1 MLFDSTLK
9 PKLIYVF
16 RINDKD
22 HAGCL
27 KIGEATLPDGSDFGG
42 FAPCSHA
49 LNQAA
54 KKRIDQYTRTAGI
67 SYELLYTE
75 VTLYFGGGTVKSFND
90 KAVHEVLLRSGIR
103 RRTNAGWGSEWF
115 ETDLE
120 TVKNAIKA
128 VKEGRKSLSSSE
140 KTEGQNPIIFRPE
153 QKDAIEKTEKQFR
166 RSNQMLW
173 NAKMRFGK
181 TLSALQV
188 VKDMGF
194 SRTLILTHRPVV
206 DDGWYEDFNKI
217 FYDRKDYAYGSR
229 DKGESFASLK
239 ARARSE
245 ALHYVYF
252 ASMQDLRGS
261 EQVGGKFDKN
271 NEIFSTSWDLL
282 IVDEAHEGT
291 QTELGQSV
299 IHELVKDDTKV
310 LSLSGTPFNLFDEYK
325 ENEVYTWD
333 YVMEQK
339 AKAEWDLE
347 HFGDPNPY
355 AELPTMNIYTYDL
368 GRLLKEYID
377 EDVAFNFR
385 EFFRV
390 NDSGEFVHHKDVAA
404 FLDLLCR
411 KDTDS
416 AYPFA
421 TDEYRNNFRHTL
433 WMIPGV
439 KSALALQ
446 RMLERHPV
454 FQHFQV
460 VNVAGEGDP
469 TEEENA
475 EALALLR
482 SKIGDDPDE
491 TRTITLSCGRLT
503 TGVTVREWTAV
514 LMLSGSLNTAAAGYM
529 QTIFR
534 VQSPATINGRIKEN
548 CYVFDFAPDRTLK
561 VLAETAK
568 ISTKAGKTSSDDR
581 TAMAEFLN
589 FCPVIGMEGSRMR
602 KFDVD
607 TMLRQLKKVYI
618 ERVVAN
624 GFEDGYLYND
634 ELLKLGK
641 VELEEFKELKGIIGS
656 TKAMPRTK
664 SVDIN
669 NQGLTNEE
677 YDELEDLE
685 KRNRSKKGKDEM
697 SEEQKRR
704 LEELKKRRKNRENA
718 ISILRGI
725 SIRMP
730 LMIYGADIEDDEE
743 ITIDNFASK
752 IDPQSWEE
760 FMPRGVSKQR
770 FNAFRKYYDPDIFAA
785 AAKRIREMA
794 RNADRLSIEQ
804 RIERIT
810 QIFATFR
817 NPDKETVLT
826 PWRVVNMHMSDTL
839 GGYAFYDEDFKTP
852 LSEPRFV
859 DRGKVTA
866 EVFNE
871 QTHILEINSKTG
883 LYPLYV
889 AYSVYRARLRELLTS
904 PESIEDEWAVWAKA
918 VSENVFV
925 VCKTKMARSITRRTL
940 VGFHPIRVNTYT
952 PDDLINKIKNQPDL
966 FIKKVHDLVGQ
977 NVKINAIV
985 GNPPYQVNDGSGAS
999 DDAAN
1004 PVYQLFVRVSTQI
1017 MPSYFSLIMPS
1028 KWMIGGKAVLKP
1040 FRKEMMFDEHISKF
1054 FDMED
1059 SGYCFN
1065 GQHIDGGICY
1075 FLWDKRHFGELSY
1088 NYRPTNSEPIIS
1100 HRRLSDGNSD
1110 IVIRD
1115 TRRQTIISK
1124 VSLNVPLFKGI
1135 VSLTQPFGIRKDLF
1149 NSPDRYPASNLQ
1161 FTPFPGSI
1169 KVYGVKGIKGGAK
1182 RTIGFIKP
1190 TIISK
1195 NHKWIDMFKLFFTT
1209 SYSTNAINPP
1219 ESIVGERNS
1228 VCTETFLNIGPFPT
1242 EAEQTNCKKFFDTNF
1257 FKILLFFGRGTMQVS
1272 QEVFRFVPLQDF
1284 TDKSDIDWTQSVA
1297 DIDRQ
1302 LYRKYD
1308 LSDDEIAF
1316 IESMIKPM

>member
-16 RINDKD
+16 RINDTA

-42 FAPCSHA
+42 FSPCSHV

-67 SYELLYTE
+67 TYELLYTE
-75 VTLYFGGGTVKSFND
+75 VTLYSGEGTVKSFND
-90 KAVHEVLLRSGIR
+90 KAVHEVLTRSGIK
-103 RRTNAGWGSEWF
+103 RRTAAGWGSEWF
-115 ETDLE
+115 ETDLA

-128 VKEGRKSLSSSE
+128 VKEGRKSLSASE
-140 KTEGQNPIIFRPE
+140 KTEEQNPIVFRPE
-153 QKDAIEKTEKQFR
+153 QRDAIDKTEKQFR

-194 SRTLILTHRPVV
+194 RRTLILTHRPVV
-206 DDGWYEDFNKI
+206 DDGWYDDFHKI
-217 FYDRKDYAYGSR
+217 FYDRRDFAYGSR
-229 DKGESFASLK
+229 NKGESFASLE
-239 ARARSE
+239 ARAKAER
-245 ALHYVYF
+245 LHYTYF

-271 NEIFSTSWDLL
+271 NEIFSTRWDLL

-299 IHELVKDDTKV
+299 IHELIKDDTKV

-355 AELPTMNIYTYDL
+355 EGLPTMNIYTYDL

-390 NDSGEFVHHKDVAA
+390 NDSGEFVHRKDVAA

-411 KDTDS
+411 KDKDTDS

-454 FQHFQV
+454 FQHFQI

-475 EALALLR
+475 EALARLR
-482 SKIGDDPDE
+482 SKIGDNPDE
-491 TRTITLSCGRLT
+491 TRTITLSCRRLT

-534 VQSPATINGRIKEN
+534 VQSPATINGRVKEN

-589 FCPVIGMEGSRMR
+589 FCPVIGMEGSRMH

-634 ELLKLGK
+634 ELLKLGE
-641 VELEEFKELKGIIGS
+641 VEINEFEDLKKTIGS

-677 YDELEDLE
+677 YSELEDLE
-685 KRNRSKKGKDEM
+685 KRSRSKKDKAEM

-704 LEELKKRRKNRENA
+704 LEELRKRRKNRENA

-760 FMPRGVSKQR
+760 FMPRGVSKQQ

-839 GGYAFYDEDFKTP
+839 GGYAFYDEEFKTP

-866 EVFNE
+866 EVFNP

-904 PESIEDEWAVWAKA
+904 PESVEDEWAVWAKA
-918 VSENVFV
+918 VSENVFI

-966 FIKKVHDLVGQ
+966 FIKKVHDLVEQ

-985 GNPPYQVNDGSGAS
+985 GNPPYQIMDGGTDRGAI
-999 DDAAN
+999 
-1004 PVYQLFVRVSTQI
+1004 PIYHHFVSISKQVKPQYI
-1017 MPSYFSLIMPS
+1017 SLIMPARWYAGGRGLDEFREQMMNDASLSVLYDYELS
-1028 KWMIGGKAVLKP
+1028 KDLFPTVDIAGGL
-1040 FRKEMMFDEHISKF
+1040 
-1054 FDMED
+1054 
-1059 SGYCFN
+1059 
-1065 GQHIDGGICY
+1065 CY
-1075 FLWDKRHFGELSY
+1075 FLWDLNHSGGCRIV
-1088 NYRPTNSEPIIS
+1088 NNSAIKAQIAT
-1100 HRRLSDGNSD
+1100 RRLNQFS
-1110 IVIRD
+1110 
-1115 TRRQTIISK
+1115 TIIRSNAAIPILDK
-1124 VSLNVPLFKGI
+1124 VIHESAKFLNECVLPI
-1135 VSLTQPFGIRKDLF
+1135 NPFGFRTYFRGKEQGTVKILTSKGWAYVERDEIPKGKELIDQYKVIIGRF
-1149 NSPDRYPASNLQ
+1149 VPSNGEMSVK
-1161 FTPFPGSI
+1161 PGDGYRVLTEP
-1169 KVYGVKGIKGGAK
+1169 KVL
-1182 RTIGFIKP
+1182 KP
-1190 TIISK
+1190 MEINAETY
-1195 NHKWIDMFKLFFTT
+1195 IDTAVFH
-1209 SYSTNAINPP
+1209 SQI
-1219 ESIVGERNS
+1219 
-1228 VCTETFLNIGPFPT
+1228 
-1242 EAEQTNCKKFFDTNF
+1242 EAENYCKYLHCKFSRY
-1257 FKILLFFGRGTMQVS
+1257 LLRQSVTSVNVTKECFV
-1272 QEVFRFVPLQDF
+1272 FVPLQDF
-1284 TDKSDIDWTQSVA
+1284 TDKSDIDWSQSVA

-1302 LYRKYD
+1302 LYRKYN
-1308 LSDDEIAF
+1308 LTDDEIAF

>member
-299 IHELVKDDTKV
+299 IHELVKDGTKV

-421 TDEYRNNFRHTL
+421 TDEYRDNFRHTL
-433 WMIPGV
+433 WMVPGV

-446 RMLERHPV
+446 RMLERHPI

>member
-16 RINDKD
+16 RINDTA

-42 FAPCSHA
+42 FSPCSHV

-67 SYELLYTE
+67 TYELLYTE

-90 KAVHEVLLRSGIR
+90 KAVHEVLTRSGIK
-103 RRTNAGWGSEWF
+103 RRTAAGWGSEWF
-115 ETDLE
+115 ETDLA

-128 VKEGRKSLSSSE
+128 VKEGRKSLSASE
-140 KTEGQNPIIFRPE
+140 KTEEQNPIVFRPE
-153 QKDAIEKTEKQFR
+153 QRDAIEKTEKQFR

-194 SRTLILTHRPVV
+194 RRTLILTHRPVV
-206 DDGWYEDFNKI
+206 DDGWYDDFHKI
-217 FYDRKDYAYGSR
+217 FYDRRDFAYGSR
-229 DKGESFASLK
+229 NKGESFASLE
-239 ARARSE
+239 ARAKAE
-245 ALHYVYF
+245 GLHYTYF

-271 NEIFSTSWDLL
+271 NEIFSTRWNLL

-299 IHELVKDDTKV
+299 IHELIKDDTKV

-355 AELPTMNIYTYDL
+355 EGLPTMNIYTYDL

-390 NDSGEFVHHKDVAA
+390 NDSGEFVHRKDVAA

-411 KDTDS
+411 KDNDTDS

-454 FQHFQV
+454 FQHFQI

-475 EALALLR
+475 EALARLR
-482 SKIGDDPDE
+482 SKIGNNPDE

-534 VQSPATINGRIKEN
+534 VQSPATINGRVKEN

-581 TAMAEFLN
+581 TAMSEFLN
-589 FCPVIGMEGSRMR
+589 FCPVIGMEGSRMH

-634 ELLKLGK
+634 ELLKLGE
-641 VELEEFKELKGIIGS
+641 VEINEFKELKGIIGS

-677 YDELEDLE
+677 YRELEGLE
-685 KRNRSKKGKDEM
+685 KRNRSKKDKAELT
-697 SEEQKRR
+697 EEQKRR
-704 LEELKKRRKNRENA
+704 LEELKKRKKNRENA

-730 LMIYGADIEDDEE
+730 LMIYGADIEDTKED
-743 ITIDNFASK
+743 ITIDNFTSL
-752 IDPQSWEE
+752 IDPLSWDE
-760 FMPRGVSKQR
+760 FMPRGVSKQK

-785 AAKRIREMA
+785 AAKRIRNMV
-794 RNADRLSIEQ
+794 RSADKLSIEQ

-826 PWRVVNMHMSDTL
+826 PWRVVNMHISDTI
-839 GGYAFYDEDFKTP
+839 GGYCFLDEDFKEP
-852 LSEPRFV
+852 ISEPRFV
-859 DRGKVTA
+859 DRGKVTS
-866 EVFNE
+866 EVFNPD
-871 QTHILEINSKTG
+871 THILEINSKTG
-883 LYPLYV
+883 LYPLFM
-889 AYSVYRARLRELLTS
+889 AYSTYRSRLANLLTS
-904 PESIEDEWAVWAKA
+904 PESVEDEWAVWRSVVA
-918 VSENVFV
+918 ENIFV
-925 VCKTKMARSITRRTL
+925 ICKTPMAKQITKRTL
-940 VGFHPIRVNTYT
+940 VGFRSLKVNTRYFE
-952 PDDLINKIKNQPDL
+952 DLINQIKNKPSN
-966 FIKKVHDLVGQ
+966 FIDKVAKGKSFWKAVNND
-977 NVKINAIV
+977 NMKFNAIV
-985 GNPPYQVNDGSGAS
+985 GNPPYQVMDGGAGVS
-999 DDAAN
+999 AK
-1004 PVYQLFVRVSTQI
+1004 PVYNLFVDIAKVIKPSYISMI
-1017 MPSYFSLIMPS
+1017 MPAKWFTDGKGLGSFRTSMFADRRLSHIFDFVDSRDCFSNVDIA
-1028 KWMIGGKAVLKP
+1028 GGV
-1040 FRKEMMFDEHISKF
+1040 
-1054 FDMED
+1054 
-1059 SGYCFN
+1059 
-1065 GQHIDGGICY
+1065 CY
-1075 FLWDKRHFGELSY
+1075 FLWNSYADGNCQFTTLHRGERTISTRDLSDMDEFIRHSEAVNIVDSVKAKSNKFFDEIVSTQKPFGLRTYITPLTTGDLTLKY
-1088 NYRPTNSEPIIS
+1088 NKGKGPYKSEMIEVGKSMIPQWKVIIS
-1100 HRRLSDGNSD
+1100 CLTAEHAGQTDKEGRKKILS
-1110 IVIRD
+1110 
-1115 TRRQTIISK
+1115 
-1124 VSLNVPLFKGI
+1124 SL
-1135 VSLTQPFGIRKDLF
+1135 
-1149 NSPDRYPASNLQ
+1149 
-1161 FTPFPGSI
+1161 
-1169 KVYGVKGIKGGAK
+1169 
-1182 RTIGFIKP
+1182 
-1190 TIISK
+1190 
-1195 NHKWIDMFKLFFTT
+1195 DMLIPKE
-1209 SYSTNAINPP
+1209 I
-1219 ESIVGERNS
+1219 
-1228 VCTETFLNIGPFPT
+1228 CTETYMVVGS
-1242 EAEQTNCKKFFDTNF
+1242 FDTEEEAIN
-1257 FKILLFFGRGTMQVS
+1257 LTSYLRT
-1272 QEVFRFVPLQDF
+1272 RFTRFLIAQLAATQHLSKEKFALVPNQDF
-1284 TDKSDIDWTQSVA
+1284 TSNSDIDWSKSVEK
-1297 DIDRQ
+1297 IDAQ
-1302 LYRKYD
+1302 LYAKYD
-1308 LSDDEIAF
+1308 LSAEEVVF

>member
-16 RINDKD
+16 RINDTA

-27 KIGEATLPDGSDFGG
+27 KIGEATLPDGSDLGG
-42 FAPCSHA
+42 FSPCSHV

-67 SYELLYTE
+67 TYELLYTE

-90 KAVHEVLLRSGIR
+90 KAVHDVLTRSGIK
-103 RRTNAGWGSEWF
+103 RRTAAGWGSEWF
-115 ETDLE
+115 ETDLA

-128 VKEGRKSLSSSE
+128 VKEGRKSLSASV
-140 KTEGQNPIIFRPE
+140 KTEEQNPIVFRPE
-153 QKDAIEKTEKQFR
+153 QRDAIEKTEKQFR

-194 SRTLILTHRPVV
+194 RRTLILTHRPVV
-206 DDGWYEDFNKI
+206 DYGWYDDFHKI
-217 FYDRKDYAYGSR
+217 FYDRRDFAYGSR
-229 DKGESFASLK
+229 NKGESFASLE
-239 ARARSE
+239 ARAKAE
-245 ALHYVYF
+245 GLHYTYF

-271 NEIFSTSWDLL
+271 NEIFSTRWNLL

-299 IHELVKDDTKV
+299 IHELIKDDTKV

-355 AELPTMNIYTYDL
+355 EGLPTMNIYTYDL

-390 NDSGEFVHHKDVAA
+390 NDSGEFVHRKDVAA

-411 KDTDS
+411 KDKDTDS

-454 FQHFQV
+454 FQHFQI

-475 EALALLR
+475 EALARLR
-482 SKIGDDPDE
+482 SKIGDNPDE

-514 LMLSGSLNTAAAGYM
+514 LMLSGSLNTAAARYM

-534 VQSPATINGRIKEN
+534 VQSPATINGRVKEN

-589 FCPVIGMEGSRMR
+589 FCPVIGMEGSRMH

-634 ELLKLGK
+634 ELLKLGE
-641 VELEEFKELKGIIGS
+641 VEINEFEDLKKTIGS

-677 YDELEDLE
+677 YSELEDLE
-685 KRNRSKKGKDEM
+685 KRSRSKKDKAEM

-704 LEELKKRRKNRENA
+704 LEELRKRRKNRENA

-760 FMPRGVSKQR
+760 FMPRGVSKQQ

-839 GGYAFYDEDFKTP
+839 GGYAFYDEEFKTP

-866 EVFNE
+866 EVFNP

-904 PESIEDEWAVWAKA
+904 PESVEDEWAVWAKA
-918 VSENVFV
+918 VSENVFI

-966 FIKKVHDLVGQ
+966 FIKKVHDLVEQ

-985 GNPPYQVNDGSGAS
+985 GNPPYQIMDGGTDRGAI
-999 DDAAN
+999 
-1004 PVYQLFVRVSTQI
+1004 PIYHHFVSISKQVKPQYI
-1017 MPSYFSLIMPS
+1017 SLIMPARWYAGGRGLDEFREQMMNDASLSVLYDYELS
-1028 KWMIGGKAVLKP
+1028 KDLFPTVDIAGGL
-1040 FRKEMMFDEHISKF
+1040 
-1054 FDMED
+1054 
-1059 SGYCFN
+1059 
-1065 GQHIDGGICY
+1065 CY
-1075 FLWDKRHFGELSY
+1075 FLWDLNHSGGCRIV
-1088 NYRPTNSEPIIS
+1088 NNSAIKAQIAT
-1100 HRRLSDGNSD
+1100 RRLNQFS
-1110 IVIRD
+1110 
-1115 TRRQTIISK
+1115 TIIRSNAAIPILDK
-1124 VSLNVPLFKGI
+1124 VIHESAKFLNECVLPI
-1135 VSLTQPFGIRKDLF
+1135 NPFGFRTYFRGKEQGTVKILTSKGWAYVERDEIPKGKELIDQYKVIIGRF
-1149 NSPDRYPASNLQ
+1149 VPSNGEMSVK
-1161 FTPFPGSI
+1161 PGDGYRVLTEP
-1169 KVYGVKGIKGGAK
+1169 KVL
-1182 RTIGFIKP
+1182 KP
-1190 TIISK
+1190 
-1195 NHKWIDMFKLFFTT
+1195 ME
-1209 SYSTNAINPP
+1209 IN
-1219 ESIVGERNS
+1219 
-1228 VCTETFLNIGPFPT
+1228 TETYIDTAVFHSQI
-1242 EAEQTNCKKFFDTNF
+1242 EAENYCKYLHCKFSRY
-1257 FKILLFFGRGTMQVS
+1257 LLRQSVTSVNVTKECFV
-1272 QEVFRFVPLQDF
+1272 FVPLQDF
-1284 TDKSDIDWTQSVA
+1284 TDKSDIDWSQSVA

-1302 LYRKYD
+1302 LYRKYN
-1308 LSDDEIAF
+1308 LTDDEIAF

>member
-16 RINDKD
+16 RINDTA

-42 FAPCSHA
+42 FSPCSHV

-67 SYELLYTE
+67 TYELLYTE
-75 VTLYFGGGTVKSFND
+75 VTLYSGGGTVKSFND
-90 KAVHEVLLRSGIR
+90 KAVHEVLTRSGIK
-103 RRTNAGWGSEWF
+103 RRTAAGWGSEWF
-115 ETDLE
+115 ETDLA

-128 VKEGRKSLSSSE
+128 VKEGRKSLSASE
-140 KTEGQNPIIFRPE
+140 KTEEQNPIVFRPE
-153 QKDAIEKTEKQFR
+153 QRDAIDKTEKQFR

-194 SRTLILTHRPVV
+194 RRTLILTHRPVV
-206 DDGWYEDFNKI
+206 DDGWYDDFHKI
-217 FYDRKDYAYGSR
+217 FYDRRDFAYGSR
-229 DKGESFASLK
+229 NKGESFASLE
-239 ARARSE
+239 ARAKAER
-245 ALHYVYF
+245 LHYTYF

-271 NEIFSTSWDLL
+271 NEIFSTRWDLL

-299 IHELVKDDTKV
+299 IHELIKDDTKV

-325 ENEVYTWD
+325 ESEVYTWD

-339 AKAEWDLE
+339 AKAKWDLE

-355 AELPTMNIYTYDL
+355 EGLPTMNIYTYDL

-390 NDSGEFVHHKDVAA
+390 NDSGEFVHRKDVAA

-411 KDTDS
+411 KDKDTDS

-446 RMLERHPV
+446 RMLEQHPV
-454 FQHFQV
+454 FQHFHI

-469 TEEENA
+469 TEEEGNA

-482 SKIGDDPDE
+482 SKIGDNPDE

-514 LMLSGSLNTAAAGYM
+514 LMLSGALNTAAAGYM

-534 VQSPATINGRIKEN
+534 VQSPATINGRVKEN

-589 FCPVIGMEGSRMR
+589 FCPVIGMEGSRMH

-634 ELLKLGK
+634 ELLKLGE
-641 VELEEFKELKGIIGS
+641 VELNEFEDLKKTIGS

-677 YDELEDLE
+677 YSELEDLE
-685 KRNRSKKGKDEM
+685 KRNRSKKDKAEM

-730 LMIYGADIEDDEE
+730 LMIYGADIEDTKED
-743 ITIDNFASK
+743 ITIDNFTSL
-752 IDPQSWEE
+752 IDPLSWDE
-760 FMPRGVSKQR
+760 FMPRGVSKQK

-785 AAKRIREMA
+785 AAKRIRNMV
-794 RNADRLSIEQ
+794 RSADKLSIEQ

-817 NPDKETVLT
+817 NPDKETILT
-826 PWRVVNMHMSDTL
+826 PWRVVNMHISDTI
-839 GGYAFYDEDFKTP
+839 GGYCFLDEDFKEP
-852 LSEPRFV
+852 ISEPRFV
-859 DRGKVTA
+859 DRGKVTS
-866 EVFNE
+866 EVFNPD
-871 QTHILEINSKTG
+871 THILEINSKTG
-883 LYPLYV
+883 LYPLFM
-889 AYSVYRARLRELLTS
+889 AYSTYRSRLANLLTS
-904 PESIEDEWAVWAKA
+904 PESVEDEWAVWRSVVA
-918 VSENVFV
+918 ENIFV
-925 VCKTKMARSITRRTL
+925 ICKTPMAKQITKRTL
-940 VGFHPIRVNTYT
+940 VGFRSLKVNTRYFE
-952 PDDLINKIKNQPDL
+952 DLINQIKNKPSN
-966 FIKKVHDLVGQ
+966 FIDKVAKGKSFWKAVNND
-977 NVKINAIV
+977 NMKFNAIV
-985 GNPPYQVNDGSGAS
+985 GNPPYQVMDGGAGVS
-999 DDAAN
+999 AK
-1004 PVYQLFVRVSTQI
+1004 PVYNLFVDIAKVIKPSYISMI
-1017 MPSYFSLIMPS
+1017 MPAKWFTDGKGLGSFRTSMFADRRLSHIFDFVDSRDCFSNVDIA
-1028 KWMIGGKAVLKP
+1028 GGV
-1040 FRKEMMFDEHISKF
+1040 
-1054 FDMED
+1054 
-1059 SGYCFN
+1059 
-1065 GQHIDGGICY
+1065 CY
-1075 FLWDKRHFGELSY
+1075 FLWNSYADGNCQFTTLHRGERTISTRDLSDMDEFIRHSEAVNIVDSVKAKSNKFFDEIVSTQKPFGLRTYITPLTTGDLTLKY
-1088 NYRPTNSEPIIS
+1088 NKGKGPYKSEMIEVGKSMIPQWKVIIS
-1100 HRRLSDGNSD
+1100 CLTAEHAGQTDKEGRKKILS
-1110 IVIRD
+1110 
-1115 TRRQTIISK
+1115 
-1124 VSLNVPLFKGI
+1124 SL
-1135 VSLTQPFGIRKDLF
+1135 
-1149 NSPDRYPASNLQ
+1149 
-1161 FTPFPGSI
+1161 
-1169 KVYGVKGIKGGAK
+1169 
-1182 RTIGFIKP
+1182 
-1190 TIISK
+1190 
-1195 NHKWIDMFKLFFTT
+1195 DMLIPKE
-1209 SYSTNAINPP
+1209 I
-1219 ESIVGERNS
+1219 
-1228 VCTETFLNIGPFPT
+1228 CTETYMVVGS
-1242 EAEQTNCKKFFDTNF
+1242 FDTEEEAIN
-1257 FKILLFFGRGTMQVS
+1257 LTSYLRT
-1272 QEVFRFVPLQDF
+1272 RFTRFLIAQLAATQHLSKEKFALVPNQDF
-1284 TDKSDIDWTQSVA
+1284 TSNSDIDWSKSVEE
-1297 DIDRQ
+1297 IDAQ
-1302 LYRKYD
+1302 LYAKYD
-1308 LSDDEIAF
+1308 LSAEEVVF

>member
-16 RINDKD
+16 RINDTA

-42 FAPCSHA
+42 FAPCSHV

-54 KKRIDQYTRTAGI
+54 KKRIDQYTKTAGI
-67 SYELLYTE
+67 SYDLLYTE

-90 KAVHEVLLRSGIR
+90 KAVHDVLLRSGIK
-103 RRTNAGWGSEWF
+103 RRTNAGWGCEWF
-115 ETDLE
+115 ETDLA

-128 VKEGRKSLSSSE
+128 VKEGRKSLLTNE
-140 KTEGQNPIIFRPE
+140 VTQRQNPIIFRPE
-153 QKDAIEKTEKQFR
+153 QREAIEKTKRQFKKG
-166 RSNQMLW
+166 NQMLW

-181 TLSALQV
+181 TLSSLQV
-188 VKDMGF
+188 VKDLNF
-194 SRTLILTHRPVV
+194 RRTLILTHRPVV
-206 DDGWYEDFNKI
+206 DEGWYEDFNKV
-217 FYDRKDYAYGSR
+217 FYDRNDFAYGSR
-229 DKGESFASLK
+229 NKGESFASLE
-239 ARARSE
+239 ARAQ
-245 ALHYVYF
+245 AGTLHYAYF

-271 NEIFSTSWDLL
+271 NEIFSTLWDLL

-310 LSLSGTPFNLFDEYK
+310 LSMSGTPFNLFDEYK
-325 ENEVYTWD
+325 ENEVFTWD

-339 AKAEWDLE
+339 AKIEWDLT

-355 AELPTMNIYTYDL
+355 AELPAMNIYTYDL

-390 NDSGEFVHHKDVAA
+390 NDSGVFIHHKDVVA

-421 TDEYRNNFRHTL
+421 TNEYRDNFRHTL
-433 WMIPGV
+433 WMVPGV

-460 VNVAGEGDP
+460 VNVAGDGDP

-514 LMLSGSLNTAAAGYM
+514 LMLSGALNTAAAGYM

-534 VQSPATINGRIKEN
+534 VQSPATINGRVKEN

-568 ISTKAGKTSSDDR
+568 ISTKAGKTSKDDR
-581 TAMAEFLN
+581 TAMADFLN
-589 FCPVIGMEGSRMR
+589 FCPVIGMVGSKMR

-634 ELLKLGK
+634 ELLKLGQ
-641 VELEEFKELKGIIGS
+641 VDLNEFEELKKTIGI

-669 NQGLTNEE
+669 SQGLTDEE
-677 YDELEDLE
+677 YSELEDLE
-685 KRNRSKKGKDEM
+685 KRNHSKKDKTELT
-697 SEEQKRR
+697 EEQKRR
-704 LEELKKRRKNRENA
+704 LEELKKRKKNRENA

-760 FMPRGVSKQR
+760 FMPRGVTKQH

-785 AAKRIREMA
+785 AAKRIREMT

-839 GGYAFYDEDFKTP
+839 GGYAFYDKDFKTP

-859 DRGKVTA
+859 DRGKVTT
-866 EVFNE
+866 EVFNS

-904 PESIEDEWAVWAKA
+904 PESVDDEWAVWAKA
-918 VSENVFV
+918 VSDNIFV

-977 NVKINAIV
+977 NMKINAIV

-1004 PVYQLFVRVSTQI
+1004 PVYQLFVRISKQVS
-1017 MPSYFSLIMPS
+1017 PSYYSLIMPS
-1028 KWMIGGKAVLKP
+1028 KWMVGGKTILKP
-1040 FRKEMMFDEHISKF
+1040 FRKEMMCDRHISKMYDF
-1054 FDMED
+1054 ED
-1059 SGYCFN
+1059 SGFCFN
-1065 GQHIDGGICY
+1065 NQHIDGGICY
-1075 FLWDKRHFGELSY
+1075 FLWDNGY
-1088 NYRPTNSEPIIS
+1088 NGKSLYCYRPINSKPIIT
-1100 HRRLSDGNSD
+1100 HRFLSEGDAD
-1110 IVIRD
+1110 IIIRD
-1115 TRRQTIISK
+1115 SRRQSIIEKISIH
-1124 VSLNVPLFKGI
+1124 PLFSKI
-1135 VSLTQPFGIRKDLF
+1135 VSSTQPYGIRKDLF
-1149 NSPDRYPASNLQ
+1149 NSPERYPNSNLK
-1161 FTPFPGSI
+1161 FVPFNGAI

-1182 RTIGFIKP
+1182 RTIGYIRSS
-1190 TIISK
+1190 IISK
-1195 NHKWIDMFKLFFTT
+1195 NRDWVDMYKLFFTT
-1209 SYSTNAINPP
+1209 SYSTNAIKPP
-1219 ESIVGERNS
+1219 EAIIGDYNTA
-1228 VCTETFLNIGPFPT
+1228 CTETFLNIGPFIT
-1242 EAEQTNCKKFFDTNF
+1242 QQEQLNCNKYLNTHF
-1257 FKILLFFGRGTMQVS
+1257 FKTLLFFGRGTMQVS
-1272 QEVFRFVPLQDF
+1272 QDVFRFVPLQDF
-1284 TDKSDIDWTQSVA
+1284 TGKSDIDWSQSVA

-1302 LYRKYD
+1302 LYRKYG
-1308 LSDDEIAF
+1308 LTSDEIAF

>member
-16 RINDKD
+16 RINDTA

-42 FAPCSHA
+42 FSPCSHV

-67 SYELLYTE
+67 TYELLYTE

-90 KAVHEVLLRSGIR
+90 KAVHEVLTRSGIK
-103 RRTNAGWGSEWF
+103 RRTAAGWGSEWF
-115 ETDLE
+115 ETDLA
-120 TVKNAIKA
+120 TVKNAITA
-128 VKEGRKSLSSSE
+128 VKEGRKSLSASE
-140 KTEGQNPIIFRPE
+140 KTEEQNPIVFRPE
-153 QKDAIEKTEKQFR
+153 QRDAIEKTEKQFR

-194 SRTLILTHRPVV
+194 RRTLILTHRPVV
-206 DDGWYEDFNKI
+206 DDGWYDDFHKI
-217 FYDRKDYAYGSR
+217 FYDRRDFAYGSR
-229 DKGESFASLK
+229 NKGESFASLE
-239 ARARSE
+239 ARAKAE
-245 ALHYVYF
+245 WLHYTYF

-271 NEIFSTSWDLL
+271 NEIFSTRWDLL

-299 IHELVKDDTKV
+299 IHELIKDDTKV

-325 ENEVYTWD
+325 ESEVYTWD

-355 AELPTMNIYTYDL
+355 EGLPTMNIYTYDL

-390 NDSGEFVHHKDVAA
+390 NDSGEFVHRKDVAA

-411 KDTDS
+411 KDNDTDS

-454 FQHFQV
+454 FQHFQI

-482 SKIGDDPDE
+482 SKIGDNPDE

-534 VQSPATINGRIKEN
+534 VQSPATINGRVKEN

-589 FCPVIGMEGSRMR
+589 FCPVIGMEGSRMH

-634 ELLKLGK
+634 ELLKLGE
-641 VELEEFKELKGIIGS
+641 VEINEFKELKGIIGS

-669 NQGLTNEE
+669 KQGLTNEE
-677 YDELEDLE
+677 YSELEDLE
-685 KRNRSKKGKDEM
+685 KRSRSKKDKTEM
-697 SEEQKRR
+697 SDEQKRR

-760 FMPRGVSKQR
+760 FMPRGVSKQQ

-785 AAKRIREMA
+785 AAKRIREMT

-839 GGYAFYDEDFKTP
+839 GGYAFYDEEFKTP

-866 EVFNE
+866 EVFNP

-889 AYSVYRARLRELLTS
+889 AYSVYRTRLRELLTS
-904 PESIEDEWAVWAKA
+904 PESVEDEWAVWAKA
-918 VSENVFV
+918 VSENVFI

-985 GNPPYQVNDGSGAS
+985 GNPPYQIMDGGTDRGAIPIYHHFAS
-999 DDAAN
+999 ISKQVK
-1004 PVYQLFVRVSTQI
+1004 PQYI
-1017 MPSYFSLIMPS
+1017 SLIMPAR
-1028 KWMIGGKAVLKP
+1028 WYAGGRGLDE
-1040 FRKEMMFDEHISKF
+1040 FRKQMMNDASLSVLYDYELSKDLF
-1054 FDMED
+1054 PTVD
-1059 SGYCFN
+1059 
-1065 GQHIDGGICY
+1065 IAGGLCY
-1075 FLWDKRHFGELSY
+1075 FLWDLNHSGGCRIV
-1088 NYRPTNSEPIIS
+1088 NNSAIKAQIAT
-1100 HRRLSDGNSD
+1100 RRLNQFS
-1110 IVIRD
+1110 
-1115 TRRQTIISK
+1115 TIIRSNAAIPILDK
-1124 VSLNVPLFKGI
+1124 VIHESAKFLNECVLPI
-1135 VSLTQPFGIRKDLF
+1135 NPFGFRTYFRGKE
-1149 NSPDRYPASNLQ
+1149 Q
-1161 FTPFPGSI
+1161 GT
-1169 KVYGVKGIKGGAK
+1169 VKILTSKGWA
-1182 RTIGFIKP
+1182 
-1190 TIISK
+1190 
-1195 NHKWIDMFKLFFTT
+1195 
-1209 SYSTNAINPP
+1209 Y
-1219 ESIVGERNS
+1219 VERNEIPKGKELIDQYKVIIGRFVPSNGEMS
-1228 VCTETFLNIGPFPT
+1228 VKPGDGYRVLTEPKVLKPMEINTETYIDTAVFHSQI
-1242 EAEQTNCKKFFDTNF
+1242 EAENYCKYLHCKFSRY
-1257 FKILLFFGRGTMQVS
+1257 LLRQSVTSVNVTKECFV
-1272 QEVFRFVPLQDF
+1272 FVPLQDF
-1284 TDKSDIDWTQSVA
+1284 TDKSDIDWSQSVA

-1302 LYRKYD
+1302 LYRKYG
-1308 LSDDEIAF
+1308 LTDDEIAF